1 MTSSNIPPSFM
12 TRLLIADDEPLVCVG
27 LQSML
32 RWEDLG
38 VEIVGTAR
46 NGQQAAEMIE
56 DLRPDIV
63 ITDIKM
69 PLKTGL
75 ELAAECHRKYGR
87 IPLFIILTSYEE
99 FDFARQALE
108 FQAVDYLVK
117 LELSAESLAQSIKR
131 AMDILRE
138 LRGGPVPGISAD
150 KSQLQGLREKFFLK
164 LFNGLFEDRKIFTAQ
179 IEELELRFPGSAV
192 TVLFAEIEVP
202 EYIHAG
208 DEKFQILYT
217 SAMKMILEK
226 LEKTYPRYF
235 VVLDT
240 RHFAIVFCLPKTI
253 FTIAAD
259 WMAQRDLLEG
269 ELRKAIDMV
278 HSYFNV
284 HIRMAIGFPVEDP
297 FNLDES
303 YLAAQQVFRETTRE
317 RPLKFFGRR
326 FESDGRMNY
335 KQQVVAN
342 VQEYIRHN
350 LEKRLSLNDLAA
362 IFNFSPNYLSQ
373 LFTRYAGE
381 SFVEYI
387 TAERIKAA
395 KEMLRKGTG
404 PIYEI
409 AEKLGYESAFY
420 FSKVFKKMEG
430 ISPREFL
437 RRLEER
443 DQEPETRD

>member
-1 MTSSNIPPSFM
+1 M

-32 RWEDLG
+32 RWDELG

-99 FDFARQALE
+99 FEFARQALE

-117 LELSAESLAQSIKR
+117 LELSAESLALSIKR
-131 AMDILRE
+131 ATDILRE
-138 LRGGPVPGISAD
+138 LRGGPAPGMTVDI
-150 KSQLQGLREKFFLK
+150 SQLQGMREKFFLK
-164 LFNGLFEDRKIFTAQ
+164 LFNGLFEDQKIFAGQ
-179 IEELELRFPGSAV
+179 MEELDLRFTGSAL

-202 EYIHAG
+202 EHIHSG
-208 DEKFQILYT
+208 DEKTQVLYAST
-217 SAMKMILEK
+217 MKMVLEK
-226 LEKTYPRYF
+226 IERIFPCYF
-235 VVLDT
+235 AALDT
-240 RHFAIVFCLPKTI
+240 RHFSIVFCLPQ
-253 FTIAAD
+253 AD
-259 WMAQRDLLEG
+259 RMAQRDLLGE
-269 ELRKAIDMV
+269 ELRKTIDMV

-284 HIRMAIGFPVEDP
+284 HIRMAVGFPVEDP

-317 RPLKFFGRR
+317 RPLEFFGQRN
-326 FESDGRMNY
+326 ESERTNY
-335 KQQVVAN
+335 KQQVIAN

-350 LEKRLSLNDLAA
+350 LDKRLSLNDLAA

-373 LFTRYAGE
+373 LFTRYAGM
-381 SFVEYI
+381 SFVEYV
-387 TAERIKAA
+387 TAERVKAA
-395 KEMLRKGTG
+395 KEMLKKGTG

-409 AEKLGYESAFY
+409 AGKLGYESAFY
-420 FSKVFKKMEG
+420 FSKVFKKTEG
-430 ISPREFL
+430 ISPREYL
-437 RRLEER
+437 RRLEKP
-443 DQEPETRD
+443 D

>member
-1 MTSSNIPPSFM
+1 M

-32 RWEDLG
+32 RWEDIG

-56 DLRPDIV
+56 DLQPDIV

-75 ELAAECHRKYGR
+75 ELAVECHRKYGR

-117 LELSAESLAQSIKR
+117 LELSAESLALSIKR

-138 LRGGPVPGISAD
+138 LRGGPVPGMITET
-150 KSQLQGLREKFFLK
+150 SQLQGLREKFFLK
-164 LFNGLFEDRKIFTAQ
+164 LFNGLFEDQKSFASQ
-179 IEELELRFPGSAV
+179 MEELGLRFSGSAL
-192 TVLFAEIEVP
+192 TVLFAEIEAP
-202 EYIHAG
+202 GHIHSG
-208 DEKFQILYT
+208 DEKSQVLYAST
-217 SAMKMILEK
+217 MKMVQEK
-226 LEKTYPRYF
+226 VERLFPHYF
-235 VVLDT
+235 VALDT
-240 RHFAIVFCLPKTI
+240 RHFSVVFCLPQ
-253 FTIAAD
+253 AD
-259 WMAQRDLLEG
+259 WATQRDLLEE
-269 ELRKAIDMV
+269 ELQKTIDMV

-317 RPLKFFGRR
+317 KPLLFFGRR
-326 FESDGRMNY
+326 FESEGRTNY

-350 LEKRLSLNDLAA
+350 LDKRLSLNDLAA

-381 SFVEYI
+381 SFVEYV

-395 KEMLRKGTG
+395 KEMLKKGTG

-409 AEKLGYESAFY
+409 AGKLGYESAFY
-420 FSKVFKKMEG
+420 FSKVFKKTEG

-437 RRLEER
+437 RRMEKS
-443 DQEPETRD
+443 DN

>member
-1 MTSSNIPPSFM
+1 M

-32 RWEDLG
+32 RWDDLG

-75 ELAAECHRKYGR
+75 ELAVECQKKYGR

-99 FDFARQALE
+99 FDFVRQALE

-117 LELSAESLAQSIKR
+117 LELSAESLTLSVKR

-138 LRGGPVPGISAD
+138 IRGSPAPGMAAD

-164 LFNGLFEDRKIFTAQ
+164 LFNGLFEDRKNFADQ
-179 IEELELRFPGSAV
+179 MDELDLRFSGSAAA
-192 TVLFAEIEVP
+192 VLFAEIEGG
-202 EYIHAG
+202 EHIHAG
-208 DEKFQILYT
+208 DEKFQVLYAST
-217 SAMKMILEK
+217 MKMVWEK
-226 LEKTYPRYF
+226 LEKAFPRYF
-235 VVLDT
+235 VALDT
-240 RHFAIVFCLPKTI
+240 RHFSIVFCLPQ
-253 FTIAAD
+253 AD
-259 WMAQRDLLEG
+259 WAAQRELLEV

-278 HSYFNV
+278 YSYFTV
-284 HIRMAIGFPVEDP
+284 HIRMAVGFPVEDP

-303 YLAAQQVFRETTRE
+303 YLAAQQVFRGTSRE
-317 RPLKFFGRR
+317 RPLEFFGQRN
-326 FESDGRMNY
+326 ESERMNY
-335 KQQVVAN
+335 KQQVIAN

-350 LEKRLSLNDLAA
+350 LDKRLSLNDLAA

-381 SFVEYI
+381 NFVEYI

-395 KEMLRKGTG
+395 KEMLKKGTG

-409 AEKLGYESAFY
+409 AGKLGYESAFY
-420 FSKVFKKMEG
+420 FSKVFKKTEG
-430 ISPREFL
+430 ISPREYL
-437 RRLEER
+437 RRLENGMTE
-443 DQEPETRD
+443 DELL